1 MVRATGVAT
10 INNGVVDIAR
20 DKAIENALR
29 SAVEEKIGVMIK
41 SYTEVENY
49 ELKMDQILSE
59 SKGFVNS
66 YRIVSEGREGN
77 TYKVVIDAEVGV
89 GKLEE
94 RMEALALIMN
104 TEIETTDHDPDGRGP
119 VKSSSC

>member
-1 MVRATGVAT
+1 MNAKKTLMIWIMVIMAGITITSASGQEMVRATGVAT

-77 TYKVVIDAEVGV
+77 TYKVVD
-89 GKLEE
+89 
-94 RMEALALIMN
+94 
-104 TEIETTDHDPDGRGP
+104 
-119 VKSSSC
+119 